1 VEWPQRFYDLKR
13 GIGCPLCAEG
23 RPDETRSGI
32 RFFAGELT
40 DAYLH
45 RGGVQRG
52 LSHVY
57 FRGRHVV
64 EPTEL
69 AADEARQFFAELLA
83 VGRAIERVFEPVK
96 VNYDI
101 LGNSVPHLH
110 VHVIPRY
117 ADDPRPEW
125 PFPFPADDPD
135 PFPDDVVR
143 ADAEQ
148 LRTAIG
154 QAVGGPGP
162 SGLPVTQ
169 TLRDGRT

>member
-13 GIGCPLCAEG
+13 GEGCPFCAEG
-23 RPDETRSGI
+23 RPDETAHGI
-32 RFFAGELT
+32 RFFAGELA
-40 DAYLH
+40 DAYLN

-69 AADEARQFFAELLA
+69 SADEAARFFAELLH
-83 VGRAIERVFEPVK
+83 VGRAIESVFEPVK

-125 PFPFPADDPD
+125 PFPFPLEEPP
-135 PFPDDVVR
+135 PFPDAQVR
-143 ADAEQ
+143 ADAER
-148 LRTAIG
+148 LRAAASRP
-154 QAVGGPGP
+154 AV
-162 SGLPVTQ
+162 
-169 TLRDGRT
+169 

>member
-1 VEWPQRFYDLKR
+1 VQWPERFYDLTHGR
-13 GIGCPLCAEG
+13 GCPFCTEG
-23 RPDETRSGI
+23 RRDETPHGI

-45 RGGVQRG
+45 RRAIQRG

-57 FRGRHVV
+57 YRGRHIV

-69 AADEARQFFAELLA
+69 DEDEAARFFSELLA
-83 VGRAIERVFEPVK
+83 VGRAIEQVFEPVK
-96 VNYDI
+96 MNYDI

-125 PFPFPADDPD
+125 PFPFPGEDPP
-135 PFPDDVVR
+135 PFPDAQVR
-143 ADAEQ
+143 ADAER
-148 LRTAIG
+148 LR
-154 QAVGGPGP
+154 AVTGY
-162 SGLPVTQ
+162 L
-169 TLRDGRT
+169 

>member
-1 VEWPQRFYDLKR
+1 VQWPQRFYDLKR
-13 GIGCPLCAEG
+13 GEGCPFCAEG
-23 RPDETRSGI
+23 RPDETAHGI

-40 DAYLH
+40 DAYLS
-45 RGGVQRG
+45 RGGVLRG

-69 AADEARQFFAELLA
+69 SADEAARFFSELLH
-83 VGRAIERVFEPVK
+83 VGRAIERVFVPVK

-125 PFPFPADDPD
+125 PFPFPAQEPP
-135 PFPDDVVR
+135 PFPDVELR
-143 ADAEQ
+143 ADAER
-148 LRTAIG
+148 LRARCLAG
-154 QAVGGPGP
+154 N
-162 SGLPVTQ
+162 
-169 TLRDGRT
+169 

>member
-1 VEWPQRFYDLKR
+1 MQWPQRFYDLKR

-23 RPDETRSGI
+23 RPDETSQGI
-32 RFFAGELT
+32 RFFAGEVA

-45 RGGVQRG
+45 RGGIQRG
-52 LSHVY
+52 LCHVY

-69 AADEARQFFAELLA
+69 TAEESTRFFGELLD

-96 VNYDI
+96 LNYDI

-125 PFPFPADDPD
+125 PFPFPPEDPA
-135 PFPDDVVR
+135 PFPDAEVR
-143 ADAEQ
+143 ADAER
-148 LRTAIG
+148 LRAATG
-154 QAVGGPGP
+154 
-162 SGLPVTQ
+162 
-169 TLRDGRT
+169 

>member
-13 GIGCPLCAEG
+13 GEGCPFCAEG
-23 RPDETRSGI
+23 RPEETAHGI

-40 DAYLH
+40 DAYLS

-57 FRGRHVV
+57 FRGRLVV

-69 AADEARQFFAELLA
+69 SGDEAARGFAELLH
-83 VGRAIERVFEPVK
+83 VGRAIESVFEPVK

-117 ADDPRPEW
+117 ADDPRPGW
-125 PFPFPADDPD
+125 PFPFPDEDPP
-135 PFPDDVVR
+135 PFPDSELR
-143 ADAEQ
+143 ADVERLSAAA
-148 LRTAIG
+148 R
-154 QAVGGPGP
+154 
-162 SGLPVTQ
+162 
-169 TLRDGRT
+169 

>member
-1 VEWPQRFYDLKR
+1 MQWADRFYDLKR
-13 GIGCPLCAEG
+13 GDGCPLCAEG
-23 RPDETRSGI
+23 RPDETDHGI

-40 DAYLH
+40 DAYLF

-69 AADEARQFFAELLA
+69 SADEAKQFFAELLH

-96 VNYDI
+96 MNYDI

-117 ADDPRPEW
+117 AEDSRPGW
-125 PFPFPADDPD
+125 PFPFPAEDPP
-135 PFPDDVVR
+135 PFPDDQVR
-143 ADAEQ
+143 ADAVR
-148 LRTAIG
+148 LRA
-154 QAVGGPGP
+154 AA
-162 SGLPVTQ
+162 
-169 TLRDGRT
+169 GRW